1 MQNNNARENHARDY
15 RKDEMELS
23 DKLKKFVEENN
34 KIHINR
40 LNPHY
45 KLNLDTEK
53 KVRIIPL
60 GGLGEIGGNITVFE
74 TDNDAIV
81 VDVGMSFPDE
91 TMPGVN
97 ILIPDF
103 SYIRSIQDKIRAVI
117 ITHAHEDHIGA
128 MPFLFKEMQFPV
140 YGTSLALQMIASKF
154 KEHKLQKFYTLL
166 NPIKKRELVKVGEF
180 EIEWMHVTHSIID
193 CSSLA
198 ITTEAGTIIHT
209 GDFKIDHTPVDNF
222 PTDLHRYAHYGEKG
236 IMLLMSDST
245 NSYNVLPTKSELV
258 VGKTFDKIFA
268 EAKGRIIMSTFSSNT
283 HRIYQAI
290 QRAIT
295 YKRKLCVIGRSME
308 KNLDIAMDLGYVRVP
323 QSMIIKADELE
334 KYADN
339 ELLVVTTGSQG
350 EPMSALFRMATD
362 EHRQI
367 KLKPTDDVVISAKA
381 IPGNEASVSSVI
393 NHILK
398 AGARVIYQDYTDIHV
413 SGHASA
419 EEQKLMLR
427 LCKPKFF
434 MPIHGEFNHITQHK
448 KTGLACGIL
457 EKNTYL
463 MSDGEIIEVCPKYIK
478 KVGTVRSGKNF
489 INNNTNSLIDNN
501 IVHDRYSIAQEGIV
515 IVSMAID
522 KNRLKLV
529 SKVKV
534 NSRGIINTTDFRG
547 VSGDIEFAVKNVIN
561 SKAENKSSKPLEQD
575 IRQATK
581 RIIVKKYKKYPI
593 IDVSLFYV

>member
-1 MQNNNARENHARDY
+1 MQQKDY
-15 RKDEMELS
+15 RKIDIELTA
-23 DKLKKFVEENN
+23 KLKQFVEDNN

-74 TDNDAIV
+74 TDDQAII

-91 TMPGVN
+91 TMPGVD

-103 SYIRSIQDKIRAVI
+103 SYIRSIKDKIVAVV

-128 MPFLFKEMQFPV
+128 MPFLYKEMQFPV

-154 KEHKLQKFYTLL
+154 HEHRLQQHYHLL
-166 NPIKKRELVKVGEF
+166 NPIKKREIVKIGPF
-180 EIEWMHVTHSIID
+180 DIEWMHITHSIID

-209 GDFKIDHTPVDNF
+209 GDFKIDHTPIDTF
-222 PTDLHRYAHYGEKG
+222 PTDIHRFAHYGEKG

-245 NSYNVLPTKSELV
+245 NSYNALPTKSEMV

-268 EAKGRIIMSTFSSNT
+268 ESKGRIIMSTFSSNT

-308 KNLDIAMDLGYVRVP
+308 KNLDIAMKLGYIRVP
-323 QSMIIKADELE
+323 QSMIIKADELD

-367 KLKPTDDVVISAKA
+367 KLKPNDDVVISAKA

-398 AGARVIYQDYTDIHV
+398 AGARVIYQDYADIHV

-434 MPIHGEFNHITQHK
+434 MPIHGEYNHITRHK
-448 KTGLACGIL
+448 KTGIECGIL

-463 MSDGEIIEVCPKYIK
+463 MTDGEIIEVCPKYIK
-478 KVGTVRSGKNF
+478 KVGSVRSGKSF
-489 INNNTNSLIDNN
+489 VNNNTNIIIDSNVVN
-501 IVHDRYSIAQEGIV
+501 DRSSIADNGIMSISLV
-515 IVSMAID
+515 LD
-522 KNRLKLV
+522 KNSLKML
-529 SKVKV
+529 SRVKI
-534 NSRGIINTTDFRG
+534 NSRGVINNTDFRAI
-547 VSGDIEFAVKNVIN
+547 SGEIEFVVKNTLN
-561 SKAENKSSKPLEQD
+561 NKKDSKVSKSLEQEL
-575 IRQATK
+575 RQVIK

-593 IDVSLFYV
+593 IDISVFYV

>member
-74 TDNDAIV
+74 TDNDAII

>member
-1 MQNNNARENHARDY
+1 MQPKDY
-15 RKDEMELS
+15 RKIDLELTA
-23 DKLKKFVEENN
+23 KLKQFVEDNN
-34 KIHINR
+34 KIHIDR

-45 KLNLDTEK
+45 KLDLETDK

-74 TDNDAIV
+74 TDDQAIV

-91 TMPGVN
+91 TMPGVD

-103 SYIRSIQDKIRAVI
+103 SYIRSIKDKIIAVV

-128 MPFLFKEMQFPV
+128 MPFLYKEMQFPV

-154 KEHKLQKFYTLL
+154 HEHRLQQHYHLL
-166 NPIKKRELVKVGEF
+166 NPIKKREIVKIGPF
-180 EIEWMHVTHSIID
+180 DIEWMHITHSIID

-198 ITTEAGTIIHT
+198 ITTQAGTIIHT
-209 GDFKIDHTPVDNF
+209 GDFKIDHTPIDAF
-222 PTDLHRYAHYGEKG
+222 PTDIHRFAHYGEKG
-236 IMLLMSDST
+236 LMLLMSDST
-245 NSYNVLPTKSELV
+245 NSYNALPTKSEMV

-268 EAKGRIIMSTFSSNT
+268 ESKGRIIMSTFSSNT

-308 KNLDIAMDLGYVRVP
+308 KNLDIAMKLGYVKVP
-323 QSMIIKADELE
+323 QSMIIKADELD

-367 KLKPTDDVVISAKA
+367 KLKPTDEVVISAKA

-398 AGARVIYQDYTDIHV
+398 AGARVIYQDYADIHV

-434 MPIHGEFNHITQHK
+434 MPIHGEYNHITRHK
-448 KTGLACGIL
+448 KTGIECGVL

-463 MSDGEIIEVCPKYIK
+463 MTDGEIIEVCPKYIK
-478 KVGTVRSGKNF
+478 KVGTVRSGKSF
-489 INNNTNSLIDNN
+489 VNNNTNTIIDSNVVN
-501 IVHDRYSIAQEGIV
+501 DRSSIADNGIMGIS
-515 IVSMAID
+515 IVLD
-522 KNRLKLV
+522 KNSLKML
-529 SKVKV
+529 SRVKI
-534 NSRGIINTTDFRG
+534 NSRGVINNTDFRAI
-547 VSGDIEFAVKNVIN
+547 SGEIEFVVKNTLNGKKDGKN
-561 SKAENKSSKPLEQD
+561 SKSLEQEL
-575 IRQATK
+575 RQVIK

-593 IDVSLFYV
+593 IDISVFYV

>member
-1 MQNNNARENHARDY
+1 MQPKDY
-15 RKDEMELS
+15 RKIDLELTA
-23 DKLKKFVEENN
+23 KLKQFVEENN

-45 KLNLDTEK
+45 KLDLETDK

-74 TDNDAIV
+74 TDDQAIV

-91 TMPGVN
+91 TMPGVD

-103 SYIRSIQDKIRAVI
+103 SYIRSIKDKIIAVV

-128 MPFLFKEMQFPV
+128 MPFLYKEMQFPV

-154 KEHKLQKFYTLL
+154 HEHRLQQHYHLL
-166 NPIKKRELVKVGEF
+166 NPIKKREIVKIGPF
-180 EIEWMHVTHSIID
+180 DIEWMHITHSIID

-209 GDFKIDHTPVDNF
+209 GDFKIDHTPIDAF
-222 PTDLHRYAHYGEKG
+222 PTDIHRFAHYGEKG
-236 IMLLMSDST
+236 LMLLMSDST
-245 NSYNVLPTKSELV
+245 NSYNALPTKSEMV

-268 EAKGRIIMSTFSSNT
+268 ESKGRIIMSTFSSNT

-295 YKRKLCVIGRSME
+295 HKRKLCVIGRSME
-308 KNLDIAMDLGYVRVP
+308 KNLEIAMKLGYVKVP
-323 QSMIIKADELE
+323 QSMIIKADELD

-367 KLKPTDDVVISAKA
+367 KLKPNDDVVISAKA

-398 AGARVIYQDYTDIHV
+398 AGARVIYQDYADIHV

-434 MPIHGEFNHITQHK
+434 MPIHGEYNHITRHK
-448 KTGLACGIL
+448 KTGIECGIL

-463 MSDGEIIEVCPKYIK
+463 MTDGEIIEVCPKYIK
-478 KVGTVRSGKNF
+478 KVGTVRSGKSF
-489 INNNTNSLIDNN
+489 VNNNTNIIIDSNVVN
-501 IVHDRYSIAQEGIV
+501 DRASIADNGIMSISLV
-515 IVSMAID
+515 LD
-522 KNRLKLV
+522 KHSLKML
-529 SKVKV
+529 SRVKI
-534 NSRGIINTTDFRG
+534 NSRGVINNTDFRG
-547 VSGDIEFAVKNVIN
+547 ISGEIEFVVKNTL
-561 SKAENKSSKPLEQD
+561 SSKKDNKVSKSLEQEL
-575 IRQATK
+575 RQVIK

-593 IDVSLFYV
+593 IDISVFYV